1 MNTLRAEIE
10 GAALLQQGTVRDRDS
25 ALERMRVL
33 KEECDSRVRTE
44 TETAER
50 CRANMAK
57 VHGFILCDIY
67 NGYIFDVLFIGLCLT
82 SWPTNAGCH
91 ANITKVDAY

>member
-33 KEECDSRVRTE
+33 KDECDSRVRTE

-57 VHGFILCDIY
+57 VNGFILPLVCDTRLSP
-67 NGYIFDVLFIGLCLT
+67 NRMH
-82 SWPTNAGCH
+82 PTIVG
-91 ANITKVDAY
+91 